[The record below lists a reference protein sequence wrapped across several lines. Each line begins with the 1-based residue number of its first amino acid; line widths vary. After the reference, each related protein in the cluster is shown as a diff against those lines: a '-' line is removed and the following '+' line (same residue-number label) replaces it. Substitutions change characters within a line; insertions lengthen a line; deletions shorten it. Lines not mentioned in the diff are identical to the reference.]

1 MFKDDLTKFKNIPHS
16 NCFYNIDGFIFSKV
30 KPSPF
35 SNVKCEMNAVCMENG
50 YLYNFDED
58 EEVYIIKDSTIKNP

>member
-1 MFKDDLTKFKNIPHS
+1 M
-16 NCFYNIDGFIFSKV
+16 

-58 EEVYIIKDSTIKNP
+58 EEVYIIKNSTIKNP